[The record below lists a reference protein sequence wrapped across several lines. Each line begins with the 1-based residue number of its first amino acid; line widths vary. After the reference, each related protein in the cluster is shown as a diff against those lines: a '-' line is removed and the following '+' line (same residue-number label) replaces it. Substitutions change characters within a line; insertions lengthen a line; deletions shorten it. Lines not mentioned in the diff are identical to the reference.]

1 METQTTTGAKGAPR
15 MKAEGGDASPDGR
28 TFKGKR
34 GVRRLINATRYSRD
48 GLIEAWRNEDAF
60 RQELVL
66 AVILVP
72 LAFWLPVS
80 VVERILLVGVVLLVL
95 IVELLNSAIEVAV
108 DRDSFEIN
116 SLGKRAKDLG
126 SAAVFLALLLAG
138 GTWIAVLW
146 TNFAA
151 GPLR

>member
-15 MKAEGGDASPDGR
+15 MKVEGSDASPDGR

-66 AVILVP
+66 ALILVP
-72 LAFWLPVS
+72 LAFWLPVT

-146 TNFAA
+146 TNFA